1 VVHSVDEQPDL
12 YGDAEDLPMAET
24 PQPEQGRLPMALIV
38 DDDVACVYLWRR
50 YTKESGYHPISTASG
65 KEALELAQRERP
77 SLVVLDVM
85 LPDIQ
90 GWEVLQALKADPTT
104 RSIPVL
110 ICSGFYEK
118 ERSLAEGADG
128 YLQKPVLY
136 DNFVE
141 ALLSLPGAS
150 KDEQ

>member
-1 VVHSVDEQPDL
+1 MDTRPLSEQESVP
-12 YGDAEDLPMAET
+12 T
-24 PQPEQGRLPMALIV
+24 ALIV
-38 DDDVACVYLWRR
+38 EDDMPCVYLWRR
-50 YTKESGYHPISTASG
+50 YTKESGFRPISTSSG
-65 KEALELAQRERP
+65 REALELAQREPP

-85 LPDIQ
+85 LPDIE
-90 GWEVLQALKADPTT
+90 GWEVLQALKADPAT
-104 RSIPVL
+104 RDIPVL

-141 ALLSLPGAS
+141 ALAGLEDS
-150 KDEQ
+150 DTDT